1 MMKIEKV
8 LFATDFS
15 EHAEKA
21 LAHALWYARE
31 FGAELHML
39 HALVLHDADPAN
51 PDLEFPD
58 LEEAGERIREW
69 ARKRMREVSDRI
81 DDRDVPV
88 VRATRRGI
96 AAAPAILEYAREE
109 DVDLVVMATHGRR
122 GIRRLLMGSV
132 AEEVVRTAARPVL
145 TVRPNGAAEH
155 GDPPRRILVPVDFSE
170 HSDRALRYGAA
181 LCERTGAE
189 LHAMHAVPE
198 LYFPDAYFAE
208 AAEIRALAEAA
219 EDEVPEALHRNVHE
233 VLGEEA
239 DVRTRLVAGPPAQAV
254 AEYAEEQDVDLV
266 VLSSHGRTG
275 LERVLM
281 GSVAESVGRRAPCP
295 VLTVKAFGKDLLGS

>member
-1 MMKIEKV
+1 MKIQRV

-39 HALVLHDADPAN
+39 HALVLHGADPAN
-51 PDLEFPD
+51 PDLAFPD
-58 LEEAGERIREW
+58 LEGAGEQIREW
-69 ARKRMREVSDRI
+69 ARARMREVSERI
-81 DDRDVPV
+81 DDEVPV

-96 AAAPAILEYAREE
+96 APAPAILEYAREE

-145 TVRPNGAAEH
+145 TVRPDAGAEH

-189 LHAMHAVPE
+189 LHAVHAVSE
-198 LYFPDAYFAE
+198 RYFPDAYFAE
-208 AAEIRALAEAA
+208 AAEIQAMAAAA
-219 EDEVPEALHRNVHE
+219 EERVPEALHRNVHE
-233 VLGEEA
+233 VLGEDA
-239 DVRTRLVAGPPAQAV
+239 DVRTRIEAGSPAQAV
-254 AEYAEEQDVDLV
+254 SEYAEEEDVDLV
-266 VLSSHGRTG
+266 VISSHGRTG

-281 GSVAESVGRRAPCP
+281 GSVAEGVIRRAPCP
-295 VLTVKAFGKDLLGS
+295 VLTVKAFGKDLLADG

>member
-1 MMKIEKV
+1 MRIQKV

-51 PDLEFPD
+51 PDLDFPD
-58 LEEAGERIREW
+58 LEEAGGQIREW
-69 ARKRMREVSDRI
+69 ARSRMREVSDRI
-81 DDRDVPV
+81 GEPEVPV

-96 AAAPAILEYAREE
+96 AAAPAILEYGREE

-145 TVRPNGAAEH
+145 TVRPDSAAEH
-155 GDPPRRILVPVDFSE
+155 GDPPRRILVPVDFST

-189 LHAMHAVPE
+189 LHAVHAVSE
-198 LYFPDAYFAE
+198 RYFPDAYFAE
-208 AAEIRALAEAA
+208 AAEIQAMAAAA
-219 EDEVPEALHRNVHE
+219 EERVPEALHRNVHE

-239 DVRTRLVAGPPAQAV
+239 DVRTRIEAGSPAQAV
-254 AEYAEEQDVDLV
+254 AEYAEEEDVDLV
-266 VLSSHGRTG
+266 VVSSHGRTG
-275 LERVLM
+275 LERVLL
-281 GSVAESVGRRAPCP
+281 GSVAEGVIRRAPCP
-295 VLTVKAFGKDLLGS
+295 VLTVKAFGKDLLSP